1 MCLQL
6 DHPADGFMIIKGP
19 ESIVRQ
25 FFRHYGHPIRS
36 VARESIQIFA
46 ALILNFLFPL
56 GMVCLWWMPAGVQTV
71 WLGYQLYVAFAM
83 HAYRYLDGDI
93 CCSIQE
99 TIGNALLA
107 SEGGEV
113 CLHREGDYV
122 LTARLSMS

>member
-1 MCLQL
+1 M
-6 DHPADGFMIIKGP
+6 
-19 ESIVRQ
+19 
-25 FFRHYGHPIRS
+25 
-36 VARESIQIFA
+36 
-46 ALILNFLFPL
+46 L
-56 GMVCLWWMPAGVQTV
+56 GSAGVQTV

-122 LTARLSMS
+122 LTARLSMTAVDSVAEGRSVTAKLMGNMGEKIESI